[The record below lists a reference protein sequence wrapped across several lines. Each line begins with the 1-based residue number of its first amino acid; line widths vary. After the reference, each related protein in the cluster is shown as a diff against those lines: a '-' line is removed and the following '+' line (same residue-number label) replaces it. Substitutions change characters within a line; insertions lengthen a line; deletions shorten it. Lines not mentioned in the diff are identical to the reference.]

1 MTRFNDNG
9 TADGIEGY
17 YLVDGYV
24 LKVFVQATNH
34 WKDWV
39 ANFLPILRAD
49 IYGQKAQRHYA
60 RAARWLVDMIKDT
73 APEFTDIE
81 LYGHSKGGAEAE
93 IAAWIILNEW
103 QETRPPRLYTFGG
116 ARALSRGYPFALHYE
131 HRGDPVPYVPPW
143 PFYRRRG
150 RRIRF
155 GTASLDLHE
164 THGMAAYQ
172 QKLEE
177 TWM

>member
-1 MTRFNDNG
+1 MIRFNDNNSSE
-9 TADGIEGY
+9 GIEGY
-17 YLVDGYV
+17 YTIEDQT

-34 WKDWV
+34 WKDWA
-39 ANFLPILRAD
+39 ANFLPIRRRAC
-49 IYGQKAQRHYA
+49 YGQKAQRHYA
-60 RAARWLVDMIKDT
+60 RAARWLVDLLSRET
-73 APEFTDIE
+73 REFTNVA

-93 IAAWIILNEW
+93 IAALIMLNEW

-116 ARALSRGYPFALHYE
+116 ARALSRGYPIALHYE